1 MTTVIEC
8 RPPGAK
14 NVASDIRT
22 FDLNQHGA
30 SCRIRRGSIVLLERA
45 QWPVPITRRVTEEIT
60 MIAIHRRST
69 LQFALRTAFSAAQLI
84 IAEPSA
90 PALFARGDVPFHPT
104 VTAGPAPV
112 GVGWG

>member
-8 RPPGAK
+8 RPHGAK

-22 FDLNQHGA
+22 FDLNQHEV
-30 SCRIRRGSIVLLERA
+30 SCRIRRGSIVSSQRA
-45 QWPVPITRRVTEEIT
+45 QWLVPITRRLTEEIS
-60 MIAIHRRST
+60 MIAVHKRST
-69 LQFALRTAFSAAQLI
+69 LQLALRTAFSAAQLI

-90 PALFARGDVPFHPT
+90 PAFFARGDIPFHPT

>member
-14 NVASDIRT
+14 SVASGIRT
-22 FDLNQHGA
+22 FDLNHHGV
-30 SCRIRRGSIVLLERA
+30 SCRIRRGSIVLSEQA
-45 QWPVPITRRVTEEIT
+45 QWLVPITRRVAEEIT
-60 MIAIHRRST
+60 MIAVHKRST
-69 LQFALRTAFSAAQLI
+69 IRLALRTAFSAVQLI

-90 PALFARGDVPFHPT
+90 PALFARGDTPFHPT